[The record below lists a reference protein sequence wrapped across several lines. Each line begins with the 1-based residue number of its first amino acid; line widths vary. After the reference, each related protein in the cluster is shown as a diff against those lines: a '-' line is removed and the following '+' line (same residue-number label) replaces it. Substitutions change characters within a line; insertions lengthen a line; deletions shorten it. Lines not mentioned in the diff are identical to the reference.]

1 MVKIVK
7 DQKTLKDEVKSLKA
21 QNVILTKN
29 IGILSG
35 ELNKQ
40 SRLIAEA
47 EMFKKQ
53 KKNLMKRLKENG
65 QELQGSK
72 NDVSRLRDEVHRGI
86 CERKEIQKN
95 YQESKQKL
103 EQELADVREKLSKVS
118 EERNTLKGQKRKLE
132 QDAEKSKKK
141 IQRLEGITNFKALA
155 DGIELLRQAQERLST
170 TGLLDEIKQKTQEA
184 LLSEATELGYISSIT
199 QDMFVD
205 PVLCSDGQVYE
216 RKMIERWFNKGNKT
230 SPNTNAVLIT
240 QDLVPDIRLKSQIE
254 AWKKINNYD
263 EIVAKENT
271 VDLTKK

>member
-72 NDVSRLRDEVHRGI
+72 NDVSRLRDEVYRGN